1 MVSFPTNQIA
11 KNGIPFAHSRRVT
24 KVSIDDWKEALQK
37 LEKGQL
43 NSKLIFWSG

>member
-1 MVSFPTNQIA
+1 MAFFFYQSIA
-11 KNGIPFAHSRRVT
+11 NNGIPFAHSRRVT

-43 NSKLIFWSG
+43 NSKLIFWSE